1 MNHILNLKQSP
12 NDERDYVFRKQLVK
26 QTDTIYPDN
35 LDLRKDLMPVR
46 NQGSQGTCYAQ
57 SAACMKEWQ
66 EKKEKNINEY
76 FSPQFFYNLRSNKYD
91 NDANNDEGMY
101 GRDVMKLLKQY
112 GICLE
117 KTYPYG
123 KIQHKDSIE
132 EHIYNLAKQNII
144 KSYARIQNINDLK
157 MSLFLNGPALVGF
170 PVYNYGN
177 QMWKKTNKD
186 ETFKGGH
193 AMTIVG
199 YNDDG
204 FIIRNSWGENW
215 GDEGYTIYYY
225 NDWGAHWEIWSCVDK
240 IDIVVPEP
248 IEPEPIEPE
257 PVEPEPDT
265 EPIEPE
271 PIEPEPI
278 EPETQET
285 FCEKI
290 FKKIFF

>member
-1 MNHILNLKQSP
+1 MNHMLNLKRSP
-12 NDERDYVFRKQLVK
+12 NDDRDYVFYRQLVK
-26 QTDTIYPDN
+26 QTDTNYPEN

-66 EKKEKNINEY
+66 EKTEKNINEY

-91 NDANNDEGMY
+91 NDLSNDDGMF
-101 GRDVMKLLKQY
+101 GRDVMKLLKKY

-132 EHIYNLAKQNII
+132 EKIYKSAKENVIE
-144 KSYARIQNINDLK
+144 SYARIQNINDLK

-170 PVYNYGN
+170 PVYNYGK
-177 QMWKKTNKD
+177 QMWKKKD
-186 ETFKGGH
+186 EDESFKGGH

-215 GDEGYTIYYY
+215 GDDGYTIYYY

-248 IEPEPIEPE
+248 
-257 PVEPEPDT
+257 VEPEP
-265 EPIEPE
+265 EQPQPEPE
-271 PIEPEPI
+271 PER
-278 EPETQET
+278 QET
-285 FCEKI
+285 LCEKLTRI
-290 FKKIFF
+290 FLR